1 MKSVSWNFPGCFKKV
16 LSVFTENFKGVL
28 MKFKGCFKGV
38 SGKFQARKFQGSFKG
53 VQEFEWHQRKFLR
66 RFQGHLEDV

>member
-1 MKSVSWNFPGCFKKV
+1 MSKAFQGSFEGFSRKFRRVFKEVS
-16 LSVFTENFKGVL
+16 KG
-28 MKFKGCFKGV
+28 FQGSFKGV